1 MPRVGTDSE
10 SSSTFNSMARIE
22 RRESRSDRSTGGDD
36 DDGDDGDDDDDGGPP
51 ASPPPSPSGEM
62 RAGKRVDDA
71 NVVVVVSLGLGR

>member
-1 MPRVGTDSE
+1 
-10 SSSTFNSMARIE
+10 MARIE

-36 DDGDDGDDDDDGGPP
+36 DDGDDDDGGPP

-71 NVVVVVSLGLGR
+71 NVVVVSLGLGR